1 MGWVYKFTDLSD
13 EKVKY
18 VGIVYAEGRT
28 LYQRVY
34 EHFRDDEWCK
44 GDFRIEYINVN
55 SRTDASA
62 YESHYITLYKT
73 YEYFNKDKSD
83 WGLSEYLLNRDSEWE
98 ALPYTNF
105 NHMKKYTTTH
115 SRRKRRIFQYSLDG
129 VFIREWESAR
139 EVIRGLN
146 LPYSA
151 ISNLSCTIKGEK
163 YSYKGFIWRY
173 ADEYDGIL
181 QLNKE
186 ECVPK
191 TNAIRV
197 AMYSLNMEFIRVF
210 DSISEA
216 ARFVGLSVY
225 PIYKCL
231 TGKQKTSAGYIWK
244 YADDMQIN
252 TIYCM

>member
-1 MGWVYKFTDLSD
+1 MGCVYRFTDLSD
-13 EKVKY
+13 ETKKY

-62 YESHYITLYKT
+62 YESHYIALYKT
-73 YEYFNKDKSD
+73 YEYFNKDKSN
-83 WGLSEYLLNRDSEWE
+83 WGLSEYLPNRDDEWV

-105 NHMKKYTTTH
+105 EQMKKYTTTH
-115 SRRKRRIFQYSLDG
+115 SRRKRKIYQYSLDG

-139 EVIRGLN
+139 EVIRGLG

-151 ISNLSCTIKGEK
+151 ISNLSYAIKGEK

-173 ADEYDGIL
+173 ADEYEGIFR
-181 QLNKE
+181 LNKE
-186 ECVPK
+186 ECIPK
-191 TNAIRV
+191 TNAIKV
-197 AMYSLNMEFIRVF
+197 AMYSLDMELIKVF

-216 ARFVGLSVY
+216 ARYVGVSTH

-231 TGKQKTSAGYIWK
+231 IGKQKTSAGYIWK
-244 YADDMQIN
+244 YADDV
-252 TIYCM
+252 